1 MKASKALKRLTHV
14 EDLLGDVMERYSP
27 DSPAIRETLQNAK
40 TAVSRAKDTVSLQ
53 QAPPKTTS
61 PQKKQARFTAGRGP
75 RLAQARGLL
84 SSSGMGRGL
93 CWNRRIVN
101 HQDWKSAR
109 ASGSQGTFA
118 NSGSS
123 LKSEKAPGLGA

>member
-61 PQKKQARFTAGRGP
+61 PQKKHAGKK
-75 RLAQARGLL
+75 AE
-84 SSSGMGRGL
+84 
-93 CWNRRIVN
+93 V
-101 HQDWKSAR
+101 
-109 ASGSQGTFA
+109 
-118 NSGSS
+118 
-123 LKSEKAPGLGA
+123 KAPRVKAAKKHGPAKQDYEG